1 MFTGLWVG
9 IENWFNKGDFSILFL
24 AKTSGEEIKV
34 PMISIKDIKN
44 KDIKNVNFSI
54 YLIQSFLSLIR
65 KPSIIT
71 IKNIIIH

>member
-1 MFTGLWVG
+1 MFTRSWLG
-9 IENWFNKGDFSILFL
+9 IENWFNKDDFSILFL

-34 PMISIKDIKN
+34 PMISINDIKN

-71 IKNIIIH
+71 IKNIIIY

>member
-1 MFTGLWVG
+1 MFIRSWLG
-9 IENWFNKGDFSILFL
+9 IENWVNTDDFSILFL
-24 AKTSGEEIKV
+24 PKTSGEEIKV
-34 PMISIKDIKN
+34 PMISINDIKN

-71 IKNIIIH
+71 IKNIIIY